1 MNRIY
6 LKLYFVKSNKTI
18 EVIFDSRFSFIN
30 NFRLLK
36 SLLPDLNI
44 DEFYIY
50 DKDEAIFLDKTLPIK
65 EFKIHNL
72 SSLCVF

>member
-6 LKLYFVKSNKTI
+6 LKIYFIKNNKMI
-18 EVIFDSRFSFIN
+18 EVIFDSRFSFLN

-36 SLLPDLNI
+36 SLIPDLNI

-50 DKDEAIFLDKTLPIK
+50 DKNEGIFLNKSLPIK
-65 EFKIHNL
+65 DFKIHNL